1 MRGALSAEPLG
12 LRGPGARH
20 DRPPA
25 AHMESQPD
33 LECGGAR
40 QHRFVIGGGT
50 YLSHGDRRLLFGLGD
65 DARPRADVT
74 VTWPDGSVS
83 RWHGLAAGRYHR
95 LERDDPAVVMER
107 RAASR

>member
-1 MRGALSAEPLG
+1 
-12 LRGPGARH
+12 
-20 DRPPA
+20 
-25 AHMESQPD
+25 MESQPD

-95 LERDDPAVVMER
+95 LERDDPAAVMER